1 LTRVFATYFLHFA
14 RVHAWLQATLRDCR
28 STWPALL
35 TPGEAS
41 PYRRA
46 TDRSCW
52 RGGPCCPRFSFT
64 LGKKHDRRRVSIICI
79 ARVDARVEIWESLGG
94 GGASAYTDCGE
105 ISRVVYMFGVVKGSV
120 VSSGSKKHATNVIAT
135 ATSIHQILALS
146 SSEGQSVY
154 TPRRRETAVLRY

>member
-1 LTRVFATYFLHFA
+1 VFLLLIFFICAGTCLVAGYSPRLSLNVA
-14 RVHAWLQATLRDCR
+14 GLAHAGRGFSLSQRHG
-28 STWPALL
+28 PVLL
-35 TPGEAS
+35 AG
-41 PYRRA
+41 
-46 TDRSCW
+46 D
-52 RGGPCCPRFSFT
+52 PCCPRFSFT

-94 GGASAYTDCGE
+94 GGASDYTDCGE

>member
-1 LTRVFATYFLHFA
+1 MPGCGLLSAIVAQRDRPCSRRERLVPIAAPRTGLAGGGALVARVFRSLLERNMTDGECRLYALPGLM
-14 RVHAWLQATLRDCR
+14 RV
-28 STWPALL
+28 
-35 TPGEAS
+35 
-41 PYRRA
+41 
-46 TDRSCW
+46 W
-52 RGGPCCPRFSFT
+52 RFGNP
-64 LGKKHDRRRVSIICI
+64 
-79 ARVDARVEIWESLGG
+79 WGG
-94 GGASAYTDCGE
+94 GGASDYTDCGE